1 MGRVAVRSRGGGAV
15 VSRWQATGV
24 SRSART
30 FSKLLKSLSY
40 DVPHLSNYL
49 QTIFKTGVQNVGMAH
64 IGVSVNDETKRKWSD
79 YIESSDHGSMSE
91 LVRTAVRKEIRS
103 DGGADLP
110 REAERR
116 INQIAENQERIT
128 RQMASLS
135 DDFEEVSDAATAQ
148 YPEHIVELA
157 DDVAGELEEVPA
169 DRFGDLRAEAK
180 DELRSLAIRVC
191 DDPTKA
197 GEVGEA
203 LDYLSENLSYIKTA
217 PQGPNDYYRVRR
229 D

>member
-1 MGRVAVRSRGGGAV
+1 
-15 VSRWQATGV
+15 
-24 SRSART
+24 
-30 FSKLLKSLSY
+30 
-40 DVPHLSNYL
+40 
-49 QTIFKTGVQNVGMAH
+49 MAH
-64 IGVSVNDETKRKWSD
+64 IGVSVDDGTKRKWSD
-79 YIESSDHGSMSE
+79 YVETSDHGSMSE

-103 DGGADLP
+103 DGGEGLP

-116 INQIAENQERIT
+116 INQIAENQEQIT

-135 DDFEEVSDAATAQ
+135 EDFEDVSDAATSDQ

-157 DDVAGELEEVPA
+157 EDVAGELDEVPA

-180 DELRSLAIRVC
+180 DGLRSLAVRVC

-197 GEVGEA
+197 DEVGEA
-203 LDYLSENLSYIKTA
+203 LEYLSETLSYVKTA
-217 PQGPNDYYRVRR
+217 PQGPSDYYRVRR